1 MTSCIHISILLAVPL
16 CVWRQIRVRLFL
28 GSSGSMEQ
36 DRTTGKCF
44 RVAISKSR
52 VYNYWSA
59 GGWWT
64 KEIDPPRKPRKWW
77 TIDLPS
83 SLIPQLISLPILT
96 SGMTNRKRKVLMK
109 PSAGTLARRE
119 SSAFLRLHLKRT
131 SDIWH
136 LDARTCSQRP
146 KHAKQGL
153 ALQLSF
159 LRFVSQMV
167 ENSVCVALF
176 LHDRH

>member
-1 MTSCIHISILLAVPL
+1 MR
-16 CVWRQIRVRLFL
+16 RQIRVRLFL

-52 VYNYWSA
+52 VYNYW
-59 GGWWT
+59 WT
-64 KEIDPPRKPRKWW
+64 KEVDPPRKPRNASWW

-83 SLIPQLISLPILT
+83 SLSLPILT

-146 KHAKQGL
+146 KHAKQDL

-159 LRFVSQMV
+159 LPFVSQMV
-167 ENSVCVALF
+167 ENLECVPLF
-176 LHDRH
+176 LHDRHWSTPPSQD